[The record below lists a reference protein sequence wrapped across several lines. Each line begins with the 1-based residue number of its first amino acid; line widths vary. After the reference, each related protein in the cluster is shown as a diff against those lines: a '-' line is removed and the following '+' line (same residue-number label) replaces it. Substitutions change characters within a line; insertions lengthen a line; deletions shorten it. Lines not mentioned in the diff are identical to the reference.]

1 MTTNIKSR
9 GQIWRASA
17 SNATKIREPFG
28 DRVLLTGIYLLL
40 GVITLT
46 VLYPLIY
53 IFSSSISSP
62 DAVLAGRVWLFPV
75 EISLRAYKS
84 IFQSTQLMTGY
95 YNSIVYTV
103 VGTFIN
109 IAFTVLMAFP
119 LSQRNMPG
127 RSILMIMMMITVF
140 FSGGLI
146 PTYLLVKN
154 LHMLD
159 TRWALWLPGAFSVF
173 QVIIAR
179 TFFQSSIPTELQEAS
194 QIDGCRDIRYL
205 WSIVLPLSKPILAVM
220 TLMYAVGHW
229 NAYFDALI
237 YLRSENLF
245 PLQYVLRN
253 MLILNAA
260 DPEMLANTAQ
270 SLRNKGFEEV
280 LKYALIVV
288 ACVPVLIMYPF
299 VQKHFVKG
307 VMIGSLKG

>member
-1 MTTNIKSR
+1 MLTKS
-9 GQIWRASA
+9 
-17 SNATKIREPFG
+17 KIREPIE
-28 DRVLLTGIYLLL
+28 DRVLLVTIYVLL
-40 GVITLT
+40 GALTLT
-46 VLYPLIY
+46 VLYPLLY
-53 IFSSSISSP
+53 ILSSSLSSP
-62 DAVLAGRVWLFPV
+62 NAVVSGQVWLYPV
-75 EISLRAYKS
+75 EFSLKAYKS
-84 IFQSTQLMTGY
+84 IFQSSQLMLGY

-109 IAFTVLMAFP
+109 VSFTVLMAFP
-119 LSQRNMPG
+119 LSQRMMAG
-127 RSILMIMMMITVF
+127 RKYIMILMMITMF

-154 LHMLD
+154 LHLLD
-159 TRWALWLPGAFSVF
+159 TRWALWLPSAISVF

-179 TFFQSSIPTELQEAS
+179 TFFMSSIPTELQEAA
-194 QIDGCRDIRYL
+194 QMDGCRDTRYL

-237 YLRSENLF
+237 YLRSEHLF

-253 MLILNAA
+253 MLILNSA

-270 SLRNKGFEEV
+270 KLRDQGFEQV

>member
-1 MTTNIKSR
+1 MLTKS
-9 GQIWRASA
+9 
-17 SNATKIREPFG
+17 KIREPFE
-28 DRVLLTGIYLLL
+28 DRVLLVTIYVLL
-40 GVITLT
+40 GALTLT
-46 VLYPLIY
+46 VLYPLLY
-53 IFSSSISSP
+53 ILSSSLSSP
-62 DAVLAGRVWLFPV
+62 NAVVSGQVWLYPIEF
-75 EISLRAYKS
+75 SLKAYKS
-84 IFQSTQLMTGY
+84 IFQSSQLMLGY

-109 IAFTVLMAFP
+109 VSFTVLMAFP
-119 LSQRNMPG
+119 LSQRMMAG
-127 RSILMIMMMITVF
+127 RKYIMILMMITMF

-154 LHMLD
+154 LHLLD
-159 TRWALWLPGAFSVF
+159 TRWALWLPSAISVF

-179 TFFQSSIPTELQEAS
+179 TFFMSSIPTELQEAA
-194 QIDGCRDIRYL
+194 QMDGCRDTRYL

-237 YLRSENLF
+237 YLRSEHLF

-253 MLILNAA
+253 MLILNSA

-270 SLRNKGFEEV
+270 KLRDQGFEQV

>member
-1 MTTNIKSR
+1 MFNKNRIKES
-9 GQIWRASA
+9 
-17 SNATKIREPFG
+17 FG
-28 DRVLLTGIYLLL
+28 DRVLLGVIYLLL
-40 GVITLT
+40 TAIMLT

-53 IFSSSISSP
+53 IISSSFSSP
-62 DAVLAGRVWLFPV
+62 NAVVSGQVWLLPV
-75 EISLRAYKS
+75 ELSFRAYES
-84 IFQSTQLMTGY
+84 IFQSSQLMLGY
-95 YNSIVYTV
+95 YNSIIYTV

-109 IAFTVLMAFP
+109 VLFTVLLAFP
-119 LSQRNMPG
+119 LSQKGFVG
-127 RSILMIMMMITVF
+127 RKIIMILMMFTLF
-140 FSGGLI
+140 FDGGLI

-159 TRWALWLPGAFSVF
+159 TRWALWLPGALSIF
-173 QVIIAR
+173 QVIVAR
-179 TFFQSSIPTELQEAS
+179 TFFQTSIPEELVEAA
-194 QIDGCRDIRYL
+194 QIDGARDTRYL
-205 WSIVLPLSKPILAVM
+205 VSIVLPLSKPIIAVM

-270 SLRNKGFEEV
+270 KLRDQGFEQV

-288 ACVPVLIMYPF
+288 ACVPVMIMYPF

-307 VMIGSLKG
+307 VMVGSLKG

>member
-1 MTTNIKSR
+1 MLTN
-9 GQIWRASA
+9 Q
-17 SNATKIREPFG
+17 TIREPFG
-28 DRVLLTGIYLLL
+28 DRMLLVFIYALL
-40 GVITLT
+40 GLLTLT
-46 VLYPLIY
+46 VLYPLLY
-53 IFSSSISSP
+53 ILSSSLSSP
-62 DAVLAGRVWLFPV
+62 SAVVSGQVWLYPV
-75 EISLRAYKS
+75 EFSLKAYQS
-84 IFQSTQLMTGY
+84 IFKSSQLMMGF
-95 YNSIVYTV
+95 YNSVIYTV
-103 VGTFIN
+103 VGTLIN
-109 IAFTVLMAFP
+109 VLFTVLMAFP
-119 LSQRNMPG
+119 LSQRGMPG
-127 RSILMIMMMITVF
+127 RKYIMILMMVTLF

-159 TRWALWLPGAFSVF
+159 TRWALWLPGAFSIF

-179 TFFQSSIPTELQEAS
+179 TFFMSSIPLELQEAS
-194 QIDGCRDIRYL
+194 QIDGCRDTRYL

-237 YLRSENLF
+237 YLRSEHLF

-270 SLRNKGFEEV
+270 SLRDQGFEQV

-288 ACVPVLIMYPF
+288 ACIPVLVMYPF

>member
-1 MTTNIKSR
+1 MII
-9 GQIWRASA
+9 QQ
-17 SNATKIREPFG
+17 KIREPFG
-28 DRVLLTGIYLLL
+28 DRVLLYVIYALLAL
-40 GVITLT
+40 LTLT
-46 VLYPLIY
+46 VLYPLLY
-53 IFSSSISSP
+53 ILSSSLSSP
-62 DAVLAGRVWLFPV
+62 DAVVSGQVWLFPV
-75 EISLRAYKS
+75 EFSMRAYKS
-84 IFQSTQLMTGY
+84 IFQSSQLMLGF
-95 YNSIVYTV
+95 YNSLVYTV

-109 IAFTVLMAFP
+109 VSFTILMAYP
-119 LSQRNMPG
+119 LSQKKMAG
-127 RSILMIMMMITVF
+127 RSFFMILMMITMF

-159 TRWALWLPGAFSVF
+159 TRWALWLPGALSVF

-179 TFFQSSIPTELQEAS
+179 TFFMASIPHELQEAA

-205 WSIVLPLSKPILAVM
+205 WSVALPLSKPIIAVM

-237 YLRSENLF
+237 YLRSEHLF

-253 MLILNAA
+253 LLILNAA

-270 SLRNKGFEEV
+270 SLRDKGFEQV

>member
-1 MTTNIKSR
+1 MLTKS
-9 GQIWRASA
+9 
-17 SNATKIREPFG
+17 KIREPFG
-28 DRVLLTGIYLLL
+28 DRVLLVTIYVLL
-40 GVITLT
+40 GALTLT
-46 VLYPLIY
+46 VLYPLLY
-53 IFSSSISSP
+53 ILSSSLSSP
-62 DAVLAGRVWLFPV
+62 NAVVSGQVWLYPV
-75 EISLRAYKS
+75 EFSLKAYKS
-84 IFQSTQLMTGY
+84 IFQSSQLMLGY

-109 IAFTVLMAFP
+109 VSFTVLMAFP
-119 LSQRNMPG
+119 LSQRMMAG
-127 RSILMIMMMITVF
+127 RKYIMILMMITMF

-154 LHMLD
+154 LHLLD
-159 TRWALWLPGAFSVF
+159 TRWALWLPSAFSVF

-179 TFFQSSIPTELQEAS
+179 TFFMSSIPTELQEAA
-194 QIDGCRDIRYL
+194 QMDGCRDTRYL

-237 YLRSENLF
+237 YLRSEHLF

-270 SLRNKGFEEV
+270 KLRDQGFEQV

>member
-1 MTTNIKSR
+1 MFNKNRIKES
-9 GQIWRASA
+9 
-17 SNATKIREPFG
+17 FG
-28 DRVLLTGIYLLL
+28 DRVLLGIIYLLL
-40 GVITLT
+40 SAIMLT

-53 IFSSSISSP
+53 IISSSFSSP
-62 DAVLAGRVWLFPV
+62 NAVVSGQVWLFPV
-75 EISLRAYKS
+75 EVSFRAYES
-84 IFQSTQLMTGY
+84 IFHSSQLMLGY
-95 YNSIVYTV
+95 YNSIIYTV

-109 IAFTVLMAFP
+109 VLFTVLLAFP
-119 LSQRNMPG
+119 LSQKGFVG
-127 RSILMIMMMITVF
+127 RKIIMILMMFTLF
-140 FSGGLI
+140 FDGGLI

-159 TRWALWLPGAFSVF
+159 TRWALWLPGALSIF
-173 QVIIAR
+173 QVIVAR
-179 TFFQSSIPTELQEAS
+179 TFFQTSIPEELVEAA
-194 QIDGCRDIRYL
+194 QIDGARDTRYL
-205 WSIVLPLSKPILAVM
+205 VSIVLPLSKPILAVM

-270 SLRNKGFEEV
+270 KLRDQGFEQV

-288 ACVPVLIMYPF
+288 ACIPVMIMYPF

-307 VMIGSLKG
+307 VMVGSLKG

>member
-1 MTTNIKSR
+1 MIQR
-9 GQIWRASA
+9 
-17 SNATKIREPFG
+17 KIREPFG
-28 DRVLLTGIYLLL
+28 DRVLLGGIYTLL
-40 GVITLT
+40 GLLTLT
-46 VLYPLIY
+46 VLYPLLY
-53 IFSSSISSP
+53 ILSSSLSSP
-62 DAVLAGRVWLFPV
+62 DAVVSGQVWLFPV
-75 EISLRAYKS
+75 EFSMRAYKS
-84 IFQSTQLMTGY
+84 IFHSSQLMLGF
-95 YNSIVYTV
+95 YNSFIYTV

-109 IAFTVLMAFP
+109 VSFTILMAYP
-119 LSQRNMPG
+119 LSQKKMAG
-127 RSILMIMMMITVF
+127 RSFFMILMMITMF

-159 TRWALWLPGAFSVF
+159 TRWALWLPGAMSVF

-179 TFFQSSIPTELQEAS
+179 TFFMSSIPHELQEAA
-194 QIDGCRDIRYL
+194 QIDGCRDTRYL
-205 WSIVLPLSKPILAVM
+205 WSVALPLSKPIIAVM

-237 YLRSENLF
+237 YLRSEHLF

-253 MLILNAA
+253 LLILNAA

-270 SLRNKGFEEV
+270 SLRDKGFEQV

>member
-1 MTTNIKSR
+1 MNSR
-9 GQIWRASA
+9 NR
-17 SNATKIREPFG
+17 IREPIG
-28 DRVLLTGIYLLL
+28 DRLLL
-40 GVITLT
+40 AVLYVALIAVMLV
-46 VLYPLIY
+46 VLYPMLY
-53 IFSSSISSP
+53 IFSSSLSSP
-62 DAVLAGRVWLFPV
+62 NAVVSGQVWLYPV
-75 EISLRAYKS
+75 GLSFRAYES
-84 IFQSTQLMTGY
+84 IFHSSQLMLGY

-109 IAFTVLMAFP
+109 VAFTVLLAFP
-119 LSQRNMPG
+119 LAQKQFPG
-127 RSILMIMMMITVF
+127 RKIITLLMLFTLF
-140 FSGGLI
+140 FDGGLI

-159 TRWALWLPGAFSVF
+159 TRWALWLPGALSVF
-173 QVIIAR
+173 QVIVAR
-179 TFFQSSIPTELQEAS
+179 TFFQTSIPEELSEAA
-194 QIDGCRDIRYL
+194 QIDGCRDSRYL
-205 WSIVLPLSKPILAVM
+205 ISVALPLSKPILAVM

-237 YLRSENLF
+237 YLRSESLF

-253 MLILNAA
+253 VLILNAA

-270 SLRNKGFEEV
+270 KLRDQGFEQA

-307 VMIGSLKG
+307 VLVGSLKG